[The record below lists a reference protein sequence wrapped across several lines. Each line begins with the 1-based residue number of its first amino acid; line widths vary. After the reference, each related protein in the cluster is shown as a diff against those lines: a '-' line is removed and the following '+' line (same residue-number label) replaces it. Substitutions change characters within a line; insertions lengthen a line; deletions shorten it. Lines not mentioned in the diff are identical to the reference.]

1 MNGWIKLHRKLLK
14 NPIFY
19 KPELLQLFI
28 YCLLTAGHEEQ
39 KIIMNGREEFVPIGS
54 FITGRKVLSAMLKQ
68 SENKI
73 RQNLKILESCSI
85 IERKITNK
93 FTLIKIVNYWSYQTS
108 DNENHQ
114 QITNK
119 SPQTRI

>member
-1 MNGWIKLHRKLLK
+1 
-14 NPIFY
+14 
-19 KPELLQLFI
+19 
-28 YCLLTAGHEEQ
+28 
-39 KIIMNGREEFVPIGS
+39 MNGREEVVPIGS

-119 SPQTRI
+119 SPTNHQQITTNKNIRTKEIKNKELKHICESSDSYTPEFEEFYKT